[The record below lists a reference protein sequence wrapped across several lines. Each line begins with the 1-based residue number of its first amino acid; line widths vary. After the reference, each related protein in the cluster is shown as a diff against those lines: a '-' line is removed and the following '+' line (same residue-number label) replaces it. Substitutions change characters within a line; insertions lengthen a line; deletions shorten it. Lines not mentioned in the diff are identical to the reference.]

1 MIEVTKALK
10 VYEMGPSKIK
20 ALDELSFEVSD
31 KEFVSLVGPSGSGK
45 STLMNVIGA
54 LDSLDKGQILVD
66 GEDISKYSDR
76 KQADYRRRKIG
87 FVFQTFNLQLQLTAR
102 ENVEMP
108 LIFGGTPAGER
119 SDLAAE
125 ALEMVG
131 LAERMDHTPNEL
143 SGGEQQRVSIA
154 RAIVNE
160 PEILLAD
167 EPTGNLDS
175 KTGEDIMR
183 LLKDLNKD
191 KEVTVIMVTHNLEHA
206 QYAQRV
212 FSMRDGK
219 IENVKE
225 GKK

>member
-10 VYEMGPSKIK
+10 VYQMGPSKIK

-119 SDLAAE
+119 STLAAE

-131 LAERMDHTPNEL
+131 LAKRMDHTPNEL

-175 KTGEDIMR
+175 KTGEDIMQ
-183 LLKDLNKD
+183 LLKELNED
-191 KEVTVIMVTHNLEHA
+191 KKVTVIMVTHNLEHA

>member
-10 VYEMGPSKIK
+10 VYQMGPSKIK
-20 ALDELSFEVSD
+20 ALDELSFEVSA

-131 LAERMDHTPNEL
+131 LAKRMDHTPNEL

-175 KTGEDIMR
+175 KTGEDIMQ
-183 LLKDLNKD
+183 LLKELNED
-191 KEVTVIMVTHNLEHA
+191 KKVTVIMVTHNLEHA